1 MYFKVST
8 THKVLPTFFIFMMI
22 LASMNSNMSKNFV
35 KILKSFPISTTLNEL
50 LTSVDSLSSVPRTM
64 SVQSSTHWKSFTSV
78 WLLWCLLSWDLYL
91 KADPHCWHSNDFSP
105 VWMLWCRV
113 RYART
118 TKAFPHSWHLNGF
131 SSEWIFRWWN
141 RLERWIKAFPHSLQ
155 SED

>member
-64 SVQSSTHWKSFTSV
+64 FN
-78 WLLWCLLSWDLYL
+78 L
-91 KADPHCWHSNDFSP
+91 PHTERVSHQYEFSD
-105 VWMLWCRV
+105 V
-113 RYART
+113 Y
-118 TKAFPHSWHLNGF
+118 
-131 SSEWIFRWWN
+131 
-141 RLERWIKAFPHSLQ
+141 
-155 SED
+155 